1 MGNVIET
8 GNTAVAHSA
17 QVGVECPL
25 CHWKQWVNVQLE
37 KPQINHPMALEIR
50 RQLEAWM
57 GSRCPDH
64 LNVIPTLSKN

>member
-1 MGNVIET
+1 MGNAIVRESE
-8 GNTAVAHSA
+8 TAVHLT
-17 QVGVECPL
+17 QVGVECPH
-25 CHWKQWVNVQLE
+25 CHWKQLVNVTLE

-64 LNVIPTLSKN
+64 LNVIPALSKN